1 MCVRLC
7 RQRKKYQNKAHT
19 PEQTNKL
26 EEIGFVFD
34 PYSFK
39 WNAMYEKIQEYKV
52 KVGDINVWIL
62 GGGVFVLCL

>member
-1 MCVRLC
+1 MYV

-34 PYSFK
+34 PNTFK
-39 WNAMYEKIQEYKV
+39 WNAMYEKLQEYKV
-52 KVGDINVWIL
+52 KVSE
-62 GGGVFVLCL
+62 